1 MRKTECGTLNLNLL
15 TQYFCIRVT
24 LIGGNDQYIKLY
36 TCSCAVWSLGY
47 INSSINLT
55 TSSYLPREEI
65 LQAAKAVAQATEDLV
80 QKAQGCDSMGEDSPD
95 SGNQLAGLQTTSGR
109 EEVSLAARHAVTT
122 LVSQARIVS
131 TGAATLTG
139 DNVGGQVR

>member
-1 MRKTECGTLNLNLL
+1 MISISN
-15 TQYFCIRVT
+15 
-24 LIGGNDQYIKLY
+24 Y
-36 TCSCAVWSLGY
+36 TCVVIQCDITRSIGY

-55 TSSYLPREEI
+55 KSSSCISREEI

-95 SGNQLAGLQTTSGR
+95 SGHQLASLQTTSGR

-122 LVSQARIVS
+122 LVSQARIVT

-139 DNVGGQVR
+139 DNVGQQVR

>member
-1 MRKTECGTLNLNLL
+1 MISISN
-15 TQYFCIRVT
+15 
-24 LIGGNDQYIKLY
+24 Y
-36 TCSCAVWSLGY
+36 TCVVIQCDITRSIGY

-55 TSSYLPREEI
+55 KSSSCISREEI

-95 SGNQLAGLQTTSGR
+95 SGHQLAILQTTSGR

-122 LVSQARIVS
+122 LVSQARIVT

-139 DNVGGQVR
+139 DNVGQQVR